1 MAGVSV
7 RAGRGRWGRSPG
19 LGADAPP
26 AVSVGPEADVLED
39 RPADAPTGREAVLVV
54 EREVNAPVKTSS
66 PLTLTSPWVNK
77 SKHMNVST
85 RNRKA
90 AIEGVD
96 FDALRR
102 MLAALSDP
110 TRQQIVA
117 VLSRERL
124 NVTQLTERFS
134 LSQPAISHHLRILS
148 SAGLL
153 VQERHGR
160 ERVYRL
166 DTKCCQGLAD
176 QFRNFMSQCCANAKC
191 C

>member
-1 MAGVSV
+1 MDVSKS
-7 RAGRGRWGRSPG
+7 RKG
-19 LGADAPP
+19 
-26 AVSVGPEADVLED
+26 
-39 RPADAPTGREAVLVV
+39 TV
-54 EREVNAPVKTSS
+54 ER
-66 PLTLTSPWVNK
+66 
-77 SKHMNVST
+77 
-85 RNRKA
+85 
-90 AIEGVD
+90 VD
-96 FDALRR
+96 FNALRR
-102 MLAALSDP
+102 MLGALSDP

-166 DTKCCQGLAD
+166 DTKCCQALAD
-176 QFRNFMSQCCANAKC
+176 QFRNFMSQCCTNAKYC
-191 C
+191 

>member
-1 MAGVSV
+1 MNTSIV
-7 RAGRGRWGRSPG
+7 RT
-19 LGADAPP
+19 PP
-26 AVSVGPEADVLED
+26 AIK
-39 RPADAPTGREAVLVV
+39 
-54 EREVNAPVKTSS
+54 N
-66 PLTLTSPWVNK
+66 
-77 SKHMNVST
+77 
-85 RNRKA
+85 
-90 AIEGVD
+90 VD
-96 FDALRR
+96 FSALRR
-102 MLAALSDP
+102 CLAALSDP

-117 VLSRERL
+117 VLSGERL

-148 SAGLL
+148 NAGLL

-166 DTKCCQGLAD
+166 DTKCCQGLAN

>member
-1 MAGVSV
+1 MASTTLS
-7 RAGRGRWGRSPG
+7 RPAPG
-19 LGADAPP
+19 LAA
-26 AVSVGPEADVLED
+26 
-39 RPADAPTGREAVLVV
+39 
-54 EREVNAPVKTSS
+54 
-66 PLTLTSPWVNK
+66 PLTLAEASINVFEYMNTSPR
-77 SKHMNVST
+77 SRTST
-85 RNRKA
+85 
-90 AIEGVD
+90 IEDVD

-102 MLAALSDP
+102 MLGALSDP

-117 VLSRERL
+117 LLSRERL

-160 ERVYRL
+160 ERVYRV
-166 DTKCCQGLAD
+166 DTKCCRGLAE

>member
-1 MAGVSV
+1 MI
-7 RAGRGRWGRSPG
+7 PQT
-19 LGADAPP
+19 
-26 AVSVGPEADVLED
+26 E
-39 RPADAPTGREAVLVV
+39 V
-54 EREVNAPVKTSS
+54 ERRRRLTPTEAARGPTARDHSPEPDS
-66 PLTLTSPWVNK
+66 FPLTRTGSCVNE

-85 RNRKA
+85 RLRKG

-96 FDALRR
+96 FNALRR

-166 DTKCCQGLAD
+166 DTKCCQGLAG

>member
-1 MAGVSV
+1 
-7 RAGRGRWGRSPG
+7 
-19 LGADAPP
+19 
-26 AVSVGPEADVLED
+26 
-39 RPADAPTGREAVLVV
+39 
-54 EREVNAPVKTSS
+54 
-66 PLTLTSPWVNK
+66 
-77 SKHMNVST
+77 MNVST
-85 RNRKA
+85 RQQKGT
-90 AIEGVD
+90 IEGVD
-96 FDALRR
+96 FAALRR

-124 NVTQLTERFS
+124 NVSELTERFS

-148 SAGLL
+148 GAGLL